1 MLPDRDCA
9 SGPEL
14 DACRRLLIRCSGA
27 LSAEARRLQSLDLTY
42 AVGGPCALAL
52 AAAAHALARDLL
64 ALRAEVEGQ
73 VDALRAATGG

>member
-1 MLPDRDCA
+1 MLPVPDCA

-27 LSAEARRLQSLDLTY
+27 LSAEGRRLQSLDLSH
-42 AVGGPCALAL
+42 AVGGSCAIAL

-73 VDALRAATGG
+73 VEVIRPVTGG